1 MNLRNLRQRDWAIII
16 VALTLAMGVGWFFF
30 MYRPTQERI
39 AQLESELVQLDLQ
52 IQRGQ
57 AAQRNLPVLRAEI
70 VRLELLR
77 EEFLAE
83 LPRES
88 AIASLLDQLRIA
100 AQEQGVAFASLSSVG
115 ARREAIQGVR
125 PLNFTM
131 NTVGDYA
138 STMAFMQSLE
148 GLRRFTKI
156 DQASLSIAAEDSANP
171 PIDASFA
178 FTVFVFT
185 GADPGGRP

>member
-1 MNLRNLRQRDWAIII
+1 MNLSLRQRDWAIII
-16 VALTLAMGVGWFFF
+16 VVLTLAIGVGWFFF

-39 AQLESELVQLDLQ
+39 AQLESEILQLDLQ
-52 IQRGQ
+52 IQRGL

-70 VRLELLR
+70 ARLELAR

-88 AIASLLDQLRIA
+88 EVASLLDQLRIA
-100 AQEQGVAFASLSSVG
+100 AREQGVTFASLSNVG

-125 PLNFTM
+125 PLGFTL

-138 STMAFMQSLE
+138 STLAFLQSLE
-148 GLRRFTKI
+148 RLRRFAKI
-156 DQASLSIAAEDSANP
+156 DQVGLSIAAEDSANP
-171 PIDASFA
+171 PIDSSFA